1 MTRADES
8 AILNAIAT
16 DSLVSERG
24 EAADPRAAG
33 LDALARRRPLQQR
46 LRADLE
52 RLRQAVAASTCVMV
66 AWSLFEAPWEMDIN
80 GSREQAAA
88 VVAAKAMLLLI
99 AGLSMRGKRWAS
111 YLLLFVCLTSV
122 LAIAPELPA
131 EFDRAPWLALLS
143 TVELIAKLTVM
154 VLLAVYLRFRASG
167 KAPLK

>member
-1 MTRADES
+1 MTRASKS
-8 AILNAIAT
+8 AILNAVAVDT
-16 DSLVSERG
+16 LVSERG
-24 EAADPRAAG
+24 EAAVPHAAG
-33 LDALARRRPLQQR
+33 LDAFARTRPLQR

-52 RLRQAVAASTCVMV
+52 RLRQAVAVSTSVMV
-66 AWSLFEAPWEMDIN
+66 VWSLFEVPWEMDLN
-80 GSREQAAA
+80 SSREQAAA
-88 VVAAKAMLLLI
+88 VVAAKTMLLVI

-122 LAIAPELPA
+122 LAIAPELPG

-154 VLLAVYLRFRASG
+154 VLLAVYLKFKASG